1 MPSAS
6 YLLTNSS
13 QPAPTPNLRRW
24 FRNHPANAVTLLTW
38 LPVALFL
45 GIFAMEST
53 RAFGSDHTSA
63 PLQHFFQSIFGSAIN
78 HNWSY
83 LHHLI
88 RKTGH
93 FTAYGTFSL
102 FAYQAAARTL
112 NSRVGDKL
120 QRQQLSHILALAATL
135 VAASA
140 DEIHQCFLPNRTGCL
155 ADVLLDTAGAFT
167 IQLSL
172 VVLLHF
178 IAQKTKARGDS
189 PTAYEL
195 HPEPAIAT

>member
-1 MPSAS
+1 
-6 YLLTNSS
+6 
-13 QPAPTPNLRRW
+13 
-24 FRNHPANAVTLLTW
+24 V
-38 LPVALFL
+38 LFL

-63 PLQHFFQSIFGSAIN
+63 PLQRLFHFFCGSSIDA
-78 HNWSY
+78 NWSY

-112 NSRVGDKL
+112 KGRLTDRL
-120 QRQQLSHILALAATL
+120 QRQQFSHILALAATL
-135 VAASA
+135 IAASA

-167 IQLSL
+167 LQLTL
-172 VVLLHF
+172 VVF
-178 IAQKTKARGDS
+178 IHLAAQDSNARVRS
-189 PTAYEL
+189 RQATESN
-195 HPEPAIAT
+195 PEPAIAA

>member
-6 YLLTNSS
+6 YLLTDSS
-13 QPAPTPNLRRW
+13 QPAHFFNLRRW
-24 FRNHPANAVTLLTW
+24 LANSPPHSRLQTW
-38 LPVALFL
+38 FPVALFL
-45 GIFAMEST
+45 GMFAMEST

-63 PLQHFFQSIFGSAIN
+63 PLQHIFQAIFGSEVN
-78 HNWSY
+78 DNWSH

-112 NSRVGDKL
+112 KRHIPDSL
-120 QRQQLSHILALAATL
+120 QHQQFSHILAVTATL
-135 VAASA
+135 IAASA

-155 ADVLLDTAGAFT
+155 ADVLLDTAGAVT
-167 IQLSL
+167 LQLAL
-172 VVLLHF
+172 IVALHC
-178 IAQKTKARGDS
+178 TTCRSRARAGSQDARALQ
-189 PTAYEL
+189 PQ
-195 HPEPAIAT
+195 PAVAM